1 MKRWLTQ
8 LGQGLHE
15 TMKGWITQLRKGML
29 EFLTLNILEHQESY
43 GYEIVQK
50 LKGFEGMDI
59 TESTVYPILA
69 RLKKEGYAKIR
80 VGPSQGGP
88 PRRYY
93 SLTAI
98 GRARVAYMNS
108 YWDSLNL
115 SIDEIRK
122 GE

>member
-1 MKRWLTQ
+1 MQ
-8 LGQGLHE
+8 V
-15 TMKGWITQLRKGML
+15 WITQLRKGLL
-29 EFLTLNILEHQESY
+29 EFLALNILAGEESY

-69 RLKKEGYAKIR
+69 RLKKEGFAKVR
-80 VGPSQGGP
+80 VGASQGGP

-93 SLTAI
+93 SLTAL
-98 GRARVAYMNS
+98 GQARLSYMNV

-115 SIDEIRK
+115 SVDSIRK